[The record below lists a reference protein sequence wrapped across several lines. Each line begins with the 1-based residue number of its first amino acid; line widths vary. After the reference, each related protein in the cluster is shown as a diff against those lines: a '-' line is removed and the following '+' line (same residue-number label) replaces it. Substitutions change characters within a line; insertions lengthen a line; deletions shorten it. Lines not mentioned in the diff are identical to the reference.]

1 MSAILNSINVSAPI
15 APNDTTDTFALFDS
29 IYAKGSLREVA
40 DIAERDNISSERLSI
55 GMIVYVLSENKYF
68 KLISFSDN
76 LSFPFNTLTNWE
88 EIWNLIYVSGD
99 TNLVVGGSGISI
111 TSGNF
116 NNILVGVTN
125 ANFPLD
131 TGIGLVSSSNRVLFS
146 DYPKVWGVNNLV
158 IGDSNELSGVQNH
171 VLGFGNDITG
181 IQNFNIGYYNYT
193 SGNFNTSIG
202 VLNSLTSNNSN
213 IIGGFSNAIISE
225 SGNYNFIIGGF
236 NNLIALESGFT
247 GNGNNS
253 VVGGWTSHIIGNS
266 KHSAIINGIDSR
278 ASGYSDNILGGLENK
293 TYGNYNSVVGGA
305 YNFAGGQ
312 VSTIIGGTYN
322 GITGNYSLVLNGR
335 NSSITADNSTV
346 IGRKTEVQENH
357 EGAVVIGD
365 GQNRYKYSSGEHTL
379 VLDFNNGTY
388 IPKTLN
394 SNSILTQTLN
404 SKSISTEKQIT
415 SYRLLNSNFN
425 FNSTSL
431 NLANSATAITGTLPA
446 VESGLNYIIKNINVG
461 SLLITGASSLEN
473 IDGFSNATLLQYDS
487 AQLVGVKSVN
497 YTGWITLHASQ
508 GIS

>member
-1 MSAILNSINVSAPI
+1 MSAIPNSINVGAPI
-15 APNDTTDTFALFDS
+15 APNDTTDTFALFDP
-29 IYAKGSLREVA
+29 IYVKGSLREVA
-40 DIAERDNISSERLSI
+40 NIAARDDISIERLSV

-68 KLISFSDN
+68 KLISFSEDPA
-76 LSFPFNTLTNWE
+76 SGAKTTNWE

-99 TNLVVGGSGISI
+99 NNLVVGGSGISI
-111 TSGNF
+111 IGENF

-125 ANFPLD
+125 AIFPLD
-131 TGIGLVSSSNRVLFS
+131 TGIGLISSSNKVLFS
-146 DYPKVWGVNNLV
+146 DYPKVRGANNLV
-158 IGDSNELSGVQNH
+158 IGDTNELSGNQNH
-171 VLGFGNDITG
+171 VLGFTNDISG

-193 SGNFNTSIG
+193 SGNFNNSIG
-202 VLNSLTSNNSN
+202 VLNSLVSNNSN
-213 IIGGFSNAIISE
+213 IIGGFSNSIISE
-225 SGNYNFIIGGF
+225 NGNYNFIIGGF

-253 VVGGWTSHIIGNS
+253 VVGGWTSRIIGNS
-266 KHSAIINGIDSR
+266 EHSAIINGIDSNV
-278 ASGYSDNILGGLENK
+278 SGYSDNILGGLQNK
-293 TYGNYNSVVGGA
+293 TYGNYNSIVGGVS
-305 YNFAGGQ
+305 NFTSGQ
-312 VSTIIGGTYN
+312 VSTILGGAYN
-322 GITGNYSLVLNGR
+322 GISGNYSLILNGR
-335 NSSITADNSTV
+335 NSSIATDNSTV
-346 IGRKTEVQENH
+346 IGRKTEAQENH
-357 EGAVVIGD
+357 QGSVVVGD
-365 GQNRYKYSSGEHTL
+365 GENRYKYSSGENTL
-379 VLDFNNGTY
+379 VLDFSNGTY

-404 SKSISTEKQIT
+404 SKSISTENQIT

-431 NLANSATAITGTLPA
+431 NLANSTTAITGTLPA